1 MSEGLKGAHLLIK
14 YYNSLRTEQ
23 KFQSF
28 YESVL
33 ESSKDLTDE
42 PVLPRQRK
50 TPSRYQEG
58 TQTHRYSSP
67 KDRYRHA
74 FYEALEHAIGEIQR
88 RFDQPDLHVVSEVE
102 ALILNAANGEEIS
115 DIPEAVC
122 DYFKEKINLS
132 DLKIQLCML
141 PNAIQT
147 VQGTKIKRVTTIRTV
162 AETLN
167 TSTMVNGML
176 KEVGKLVQAYYTFPV
191 TSATAE
197 RSFSCLR
204 RIKTF
209 LRSTMTHQRLNNL
222 FLLYVHTS
230 RTDSLDLSA
239 VAREFVL
246 ANT

>member
-1 MSEGLKGAHLLIK
+1 
-14 YYNSLRTEQ
+14 
-23 KFQSF
+23 
-28 YESVL
+28 
-33 ESSKDLTDE
+33 
-42 PVLPRQRK
+42 
-50 TPSRYQEG
+50 
-58 TQTHRYSSP
+58 
-67 KDRYRHA
+67 
-74 FYEALEHAIGEIQR
+74 
-88 RFDQPDLHVVSEVE
+88 
-102 ALILNAANGEEIS
+102 
-115 DIPEAVC
+115 
-122 DYFKEKINLS
+122 
-132 DLKIQLCML
+132 ML

-147 VQGTKIKRVTTIRTV
+147 VQGTKIKMVTTIRTV

-176 KEVGKLVQAYYTFPV
+176 KEVGKLVQAYFTFPV

-246 ANT
+246 ANTRRLNYFGKF